1 MRVAAVIDTHKTQK
15 SSFRFSRVDWD
26 ALPFIPQIFLGNKT
40 TVFVVDRDSGE
51 ELEETI
57 VRAKRNGGFQ
67 PSGSAAPGC
76 GIQPG
81 AVADTERSGR

>member
-26 ALPFIPQIFLGNKT
+26 ALPFIPQIFLGNKK
-40 TVFVVDRDSGE
+40 TVLVVDRDSGE
-51 ELEETI
+51 ELETI

-76 GIQPG
+76 SIQPG
-81 AVADTERSGR
+81 AMADTERSGR